1 MTIGEAP
8 NFGTRLIR
16 ADSLVPVRDTPTYS
30 IFHGRAIHI
39 PVEEPRVKV
48 QHADQVKVESVDSSG
63 AEAENIEDEMVV

>member
-8 NFGTRLIR
+8 DFSARLIR

-30 IFHGRAIHI
+30 VFHGSAIHI

-48 QHADQVKVESVDSSG
+48 QHADQVKVESVDSLG